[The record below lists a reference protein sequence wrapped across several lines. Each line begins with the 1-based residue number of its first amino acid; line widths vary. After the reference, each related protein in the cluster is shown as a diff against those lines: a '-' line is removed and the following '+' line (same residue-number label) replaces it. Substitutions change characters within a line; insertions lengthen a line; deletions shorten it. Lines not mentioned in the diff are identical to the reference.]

1 MTYQFSYHS
10 APGQER
16 PCGHRGTTRVIKFE
30 LLDTLDPYQS
40 GTSPGEQYNLN
51 FPVNSSVSEVKKVIF
66 GIFKN

>member
-51 FPVNSSVSEVKKVIF
+51 FPVNSSFFRGQKSNIWYF
-66 GIFKN
+66 